1 MAETSTSSTVPI
13 HYSDLWDGI
22 ARAVPERLA
31 AATADDEMTWGR
43 FRDEAASLAAH
54 LRSRGLST
62 GDAAA
67 TLLYNRTEFLVFL
80 WACLA
85 IGVAPVAINYRYRAG
100 EVRDL
105 LVDSSSRVLL
115 IPTSMSAL
123 AVEAAAGL
131 DVELITVD
139 DGGDAVDG
147 ATDYRALLADD
158 GPALPPAPRGAE
170 MRLYTGGTTGRPRA
184 VVWDLDTLLIARRHS
199 TWGLIGAE
207 PPADVAAAVRIAAD
221 AERPRVVTLP
231 MSPLLHGT
239 AQSATMAALA
249 LGGTIVMHA
258 AARMDVGTAYE
269 LIGRYGVTRLIVA
282 GDVLALPLAEAAEK
296 ANGLPTVT
304 SVISSGM
311 RFSDEAKAR
320 LHRLGDMTIVDMFA
334 SSEGGPYALGTSRS
348 ADDLPAPLTL
358 TPDAALLDEKGRE
371 LPLSAGTLGLVA
383 FRGILPRGYY
393 GDPVKTAETFREMN
407 GHRYVVPGDWARAR
421 GDGTI
426 DLLGRLSAVVNT
438 GGEKVYPAEV
448 EEALIEHPSVDDAI
462 VFGLPD
468 PRFGEVVCATIAAT
482 GPVDVDEVISSVGE
496 RVAGYKKP
504 RHLFVRQSL
513 DRTQT
518 GKVPLARIRA
528 DAAEELAARAEGAH
542 A

>member
-1 MAETSTSSTVPI
+1 MSEAMTETSTATSTTPI

-31 AATADDEMTWGR
+31 AATADDEMSWGR
-43 FRDEAASLAAH
+43 FRDEAAALAAH
-54 LRSRGLST
+54 LRSRGLRK

-67 TLLYNRTEFLVFL
+67 TLLYNRTEFLVFM

-105 LVDSSSRVLL
+105 LLDSSSRAFLV
-115 IPTSMSAL
+115 PTSLSAL

-131 DVELITVD
+131 ELEMITVD
-139 DGGDAVDG
+139 DGGDAVNG
-147 ATDYRALLADD
+147 ATDYRALLVGGHD
-158 GPALPPAPRGAE
+158 LLPAPRGAD

-184 VVWDLDTLLIARRHS
+184 VVWDLDTLLVARRHS

-221 AERPRVVTLP
+221 ADRPRVVTLP

-239 AQSATMAALA
+239 AQSATMATLA

-258 AARMDVGTAYE
+258 AARMDVGAAYE
-269 LIGRYGVTRLIVA
+269 LIGRYEVTRLIVA
-282 GDVLALPLAEAAEK
+282 GDVPALPLAETAEK
-296 ANGLPTVT
+296 AGGLPTVT

-348 ADDLPAPLTL
+348 AADLPAPLTL
-358 TPDAALLDEKGRE
+358 TPDAALLDEQGRE

-426 DLLGRLSAVVNT
+426 DLLGRAQRCGEHRRREGVPGRSR
-438 GGEKVYPAEV
+438 GGA
-448 EEALIEHPSVDDAI
+448 
-462 VFGLPD
+462 
-468 PRFGEVVCATIAAT
+468 
-482 GPVDVDEVISSVGE
+482 
-496 RVAGYKKP
+496 
-504 RHLFVRQSL
+504 
-513 DRTQT
+513 DRAS
-518 GKVPLARIRA
+518 GGR
-528 DAAEELAARAEGAH
+528 
-542 A
+542 